1 MGFIFHFFSFILLS
15 FFCIRFFCHD
25 SLSIQT
31 AIKIAAIIYYLIIAN
46 NRTSWLIEISKI
58 RFGELNLSCLSF
70 YSILELVQQ
79 PSNASERRL
88 NLQMKTPSY
97 LHQNAS

>member
-1 MGFIFHFFSFILLS
+1 MGFIFHFFSFIVLS
-15 FFCIRFFCHD
+15 IFCIRFFSHD

-31 AIKIAAIIYYLIIAN
+31 TIKIAAIIYCLIIAN
-46 NRTSWLIEISKI
+46 NRTNLVIEISKI

-70 YSILELVQQ
+70 YSILELEQQ
-79 PSNASERRL
+79 PSDASEPRL